1 MVTSVKSY
9 CGYVCVIGSSMRTCV
24 QSCAEDNA
32 SLSFQASVGC

>member
-9 CGYVCVIGSSMRTCV
+9 CGYGCVIGLNIRTCV
-24 QSCAEDNA
+24 QSCAGDNA